1 MRSKFEAKRI
11 GSGRAARLTKS
22 VVDRTASVGALVVLS
37 PLFAVVAAA
46 IKLDSPGPV
55 FFLQNRVGRHGQVF
69 RVVKF
74 RSMVT
79 DAENI
84 GLGLR
89 VSSTDSRI
97 TRTGAVLRRTS
108 LDEIPQLL
116 NVAHGEMSFI
126 GPRPTLVDQVAR
138 YNERQR
144 RRLEVKPGLTGW
156 AQVTGRNSLSWSERI
171 ERDIWYVDHW
181 SLFLDCLILLKTPLA
196 VLKSEGLYGKDG
208 VTSELEDD

>member
-1 MRSKFEAKRI
+1 MRSRIELKRI
-11 GSGRAARLTKS
+11 GSGRGARLTKS
-22 VVDRTASVGALVVLS
+22 AIDRTVSIGALIVLS
-37 PLFAVVAAA
+37 PLFAVTAAA
-46 IKLDSPGPV
+46 IKLDSRGPV
-55 FFLQNRVGRHGQVF
+55 FFLQDRVGRQGRVF

-74 RSMVT
+74 RSMVQ
-79 DAENI
+79 DAERK

-108 LDEIPQLL
+108 IDEIPQLL
-116 NVAHGEMSFI
+116 NVAHGDMSLI

-156 AQVTGRNSLSWSERI
+156 AQVSGRNSLSWNERI
-171 ERDIWYVDHW
+171 EKDIWYVDHW
-181 SLFLDCLILLKTPLA
+181 SLFLDFLILLKTPLA

-208 VTSELEDD
+208 VTSELEDN